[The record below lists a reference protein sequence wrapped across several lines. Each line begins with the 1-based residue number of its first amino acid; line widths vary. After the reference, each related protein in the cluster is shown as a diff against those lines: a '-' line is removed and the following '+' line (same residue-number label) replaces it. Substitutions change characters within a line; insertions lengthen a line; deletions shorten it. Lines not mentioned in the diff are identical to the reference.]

1 MVIFDIVIDMNFPI
15 NYSEIIERIN
25 NINPNDYAQ
34 SRNHL
39 EGAVTYL
46 SPYLTRGVITL
57 PQVRDIILQK
67 FSKNESTKL
76 IQELAW
82 REYFQKAYRAKGE
95 EIFDDLRFEQP
106 GVETRG
112 EISTSITNAETGI
125 TIIDESIKGL
135 YETGYM
141 HNHARMWNASLVSN
155 IARCHWWQPSLW
167 MYYHLLDGDLASNSL
182 SWQWVCA
189 AFSSKQYVAHQELM
203 NACSPQS
210 QSQLGT
216 FMDMPRENLLD
227 MDIPPELSETMV
239 PELPVFLPQGDDIN
253 LNEKDL
259 VIFHP
264 WNLDPNY
271 HAGEDVQTVLV
282 IEPSHFEKF
291 PVSEKVMNFIIELAQ
306 ENISGIQVF
315 VGEFSDLILDFDGQV
330 YYQYHKNVEHFM
342 GTKEIQGELF
352 PEVKGYYKNFFS
364 FWKECQKFM

>member
-1 MVIFDIVIDMNFPI
+1 MNFPTQ
-15 NYSEIIERIN
+15 YLEIIERIK
-25 NINPNDYAQ
+25 NINANKYTQ

-57 PQVRDIILQK
+57 PQIRDIVLQK
-67 FSKNESTKL
+67 FSKNDAAKL

-82 REYFQKAYRAKGE
+82 REYFQKLYREKGN
-95 EIFDDLRFEQP
+95 EIFNDLRFEQP
-106 GVETRG
+106 NVQTRG
-112 EISTSITNAETGI
+112 EIPESIINADTGI

-135 YETGYM
+135 YQIGYM
-141 HNHARMWNASLVSN
+141 HNHARMWNAALVTN
-155 IARCHWWQPSLW
+155 IALCHWWEPSRW

-189 AFSSKQYVAHQELM
+189 TFSSKQYVAHQELM
-203 NACSPQS
+203 NACSPLP

-227 MDIPPELSETMV
+227 MNIPPELSETIV
-239 PELPVFLPQGDDIN
+239 PDLPLFLPQGDSIN

-264 WNLDPNY
+264 WNLDLNY
-271 HAGEDVQTVLV
+271 HADEDVQKVLV

-291 PVSEKVMNFIIELAQ
+291 PVSEKVMNFIIDIAK
-306 ENISGIQVF
+306 ENIPNIKIF
-315 VGEFSDLILDFDGQV
+315 VGEFSDVVHDFDGQV
-330 YYQYHKNVEHFM
+330 YYQYHKNVEHFT
-342 GTKEIQGELF
+342 GTKEMQDELF
-352 PEVKGYYKNFFS
+352 PEVQGYYKNFFS